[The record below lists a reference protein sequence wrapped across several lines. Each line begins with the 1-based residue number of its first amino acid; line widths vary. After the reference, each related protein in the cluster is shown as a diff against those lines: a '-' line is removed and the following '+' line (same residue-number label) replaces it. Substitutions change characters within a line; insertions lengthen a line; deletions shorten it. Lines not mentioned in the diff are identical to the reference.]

1 MFQHALLLLYR
12 HAQRFPGTFLINL
25 VGLSTGLACALTIY
39 LWIQDER
46 SFDAYHALDH
56 RLFQVMENQRT
67 ARGIDTRAGTAPR
80 LAETLREEMP
90 EIEYA
95 VAATP
100 ANFFP
105 KFTLAVPG
113 KHVTGV
119 GKFVGPEFFQLF
131 SYPLLQG
138 APAQVLADKQ
148 AVVLSEALAT
158 KLFGSPANSLGQT
171 VELQLNMG
179 DLKRTGRI
187 SGVFAALP
195 RNSSELFDF
204 VLPFSVFKD
213 IMHMEGPVNWAD
225 DGPFA
230 TYLALK
236 EGASAAQF
244 NAKLAGYLRSKSA
257 QAAQRELFIRPYSAA
272 YLHSVYENGV
282 PAGGRIEYVRL
293 FALVAVLILVIASI
307 NFMNLVTAK
316 ASRRMKEVG
325 IRKALGASRAMLVG
339 QYLTESTAIALL
351 ALGGALLLVGLLLP
365 AFNEMTGKHL
375 ALTWDFRLVLAFL
388 GIGLATGLLA
398 GSYPAF
404 YLSGFRPAAVLKGKL
419 AAGAADRWTRQG
431 LVVFQF
437 TLSVLFIVA
446 VLVINRQLAFVQ
458 RKSLGYDKQNVLY
471 FETAGRAAQRPA
483 AFLAE
488 VQKLPGVVSAS
499 ALWGGFLGERG
510 PGRELEWQGHK
521 VLAHTL
527 LASYDLL
534 KTLRIRIKE
543 GRSFSRQ
550 FRSDTAGIVVNEALV
565 AGLGMTQPVG
575 QRLGQARILGVV
587 HDFHY
592 ESLHEKVRPLIV
604 RLEPQAGTLMV
615 KLQAGQEQAT
625 LGRLQRLY
633 TTYAPGFTLE
643 YQFLE
648 ADYQAQYAAERRVAV
663 LSRYFAGLA
672 ILISCL
678 GLLGLSTFTAERRR
692 KEIGIRKALGASEW
706 SVVFLLSKDLTRLVV
721 VAIALALPLSYLVM
735 RHWLADFAYRIDL
748 RWWYFASAGLG
759 ALLLAWL
766 TVGGQA
772 LRAARNKPVQSLREE

>member
-56 RLFQVMENQRT
+56 RLFQVLENQRT

-90 EIEYA
+90 EVEYA

-119 GKFVGPEFFQLF
+119 GKFAGPEFFQLF
-131 SYPLLQG
+131 SYPLLRG
-138 APAQVLADKQ
+138 TPAQVLADKQ

-158 KLFGSPANSLGQT
+158 KLFGNPASSLGQT
-171 VELQLNMG
+171 VEWQLAN
-179 DLKRTGRI
+179 LKYTGQVA
-187 SGVFAALP
+187 GVFAALP
-195 RNSSELFDF
+195 RNSSEQFDF
-204 VLPFSVFKD
+204 VVPFSLFKD
-213 IMHMEGPVNWAD
+213 IMHLEGPVNWAD

-244 NAKLAGYLRSKSA
+244 NTKLAGFLRSKSA
-257 QAAQRELFIRPYSAA
+257 QAAQRELFVRPYSAA
-272 YLHSVYENGV
+272 YLHGTYENGV

-325 IRKALGASRAMLVG
+325 IRKALGASRATLVG
-339 QYLTESTAIALL
+339 QYLTESTAMALL
-351 ALGGALLLVGLLLP
+351 ALGGALVLVALLLP
-365 AFNEMTGKHL
+365 AFNELTGKHL
-375 ALTWDFRLVLAFL
+375 ALAWDVRLLLAFV

-458 RKSLGYDKQNVLY
+458 RKSLGYDKAHVLR
-471 FETAGRAAQRPA
+471 FDTAGEAARQQA
-483 AFLAE
+483 AFLSE
-488 VQKLPGVVSAS
+488 VKKLPGVVQAS
-499 ALWGGFLGERG
+499 SVLGGFLGGRYVAEMSWRG
-510 PGRELEWQGHK
+510 KRLPVGTML
-521 VLAHTL
+521 VN
-527 LASYDLL
+527 YDLL
-534 KTLRIRIKE
+534 ETMGMHLVT
-543 GRSFSRQ
+543 GRSFAPQ
-550 FRSDTAGIVVNEALV
+550 FRADSAAIIVNQALV
-565 AGLGMTQPVG
+565 AGLGMPDPVG
-575 QRLGQARILGVV
+575 QRLDGARIVGVV
-587 HDFHY
+587 RDFHY
-592 ESLHEKVRPLIV
+592 ESLHEKIKPL
-604 RLEPQAGTLMV
+604 LLKLDPQINTVLV
-615 KLQAGQEQAT
+615 KLQPNAEQAT
-625 LGRLQRLY
+625 IARLQQLY
-633 TTYAPGFTLE
+633 AAYNPGFTLD
-643 YQFLE
+643 YTFLDT
-648 ADYQAQYAAERRVAV
+648 DYQAQYAAERRVAV
-663 LSRYFAGLA
+663 LARYFAGLA

-678 GLLGLSTFTAERRR
+678 GLLGLATFTAERRR

-706 SVVFLLSKDLTRLVV
+706 GVVYLLSKDLTRLVV

-748 RWWYFASAGLG
+748 RGWYFASAGLG

-772 LRAARNKPVQSLREE
+772 LRAARSKPVQSLREE

>member
-12 HAQRFPGTFLINL
+12 HAKRFPGTFLINL

-67 ARGIDTRAGTAPR
+67 AHGIDTRAGTAPR

-90 EIEYA
+90 EVEYA
-95 VAATP
+95 VPTTP

-119 GKFVGPEFFQLF
+119 GKFAGPEFFQLF

-138 APAQVLADKQ
+138 TPAQVLADKQ
-148 AVVLSEALAT
+148 AVVLSEVLAT
-158 KLFGSPANSLGQT
+158 KLFGNPANSLGQT
-171 VELQLNMG
+171 VEWQLAH
-179 DLKRTGRI
+179 LTYTGHV

-195 RNSSELFDF
+195 SNSSEQFDF
-204 VLPFSVFKD
+204 VLPFSLFKD
-213 IMHMEGPVNWAD
+213 IMHLEGPVNWAD

-257 QAAQRELFIRPYSAA
+257 RAAQRELFVRPYSAA
-272 YLHSVYENGV
+272 YLHGAYENGV

-293 FALVAVLILVIASI
+293 FALVALLILVIASI
-307 NFMNLVTAK
+307 NFMNLFTAK

-325 IRKALGASRAMLVG
+325 IRKALGASRATLVG
-339 QYLTESTAIALL
+339 QYLTESTAMALL

-365 AFNEMTGKHL
+365 AFNKLTGKHL
-375 ALTWDFRLVLAFL
+375 ALAWDFRLMLSFL

-419 AAGAADRWTRQG
+419 SAGAADRWTRQG

-446 VLVINRQLAFVQ
+446 VLVINRQLVFVQ

-471 FETAGRAAQRPA
+471 FETAGRAAQR
-483 AFLAE
+483 
-488 VQKLPGVVSAS
+488 
-499 ALWGGFLGERG
+499 
-510 PGRELEWQGHK
+510 
-521 VLAHTL
+521 
-527 LASYDLL
+527 
-534 KTLRIRIKE
+534 
-543 GRSFSRQ
+543 
-550 FRSDTAGIVVNEALV
+550 
-565 AGLGMTQPVG
+565 
-575 QRLGQARILGVV
+575 
-587 HDFHY
+587 
-592 ESLHEKVRPLIV
+592 
-604 RLEPQAGTLMV
+604 
-615 KLQAGQEQAT
+615 
-625 LGRLQRLY
+625 
-633 TTYAPGFTLE
+633 
-643 YQFLE
+643 
-648 ADYQAQYAAERRVAV
+648 
-663 LSRYFAGLA
+663 
-672 ILISCL
+672 
-678 GLLGLSTFTAERRR
+678 
-692 KEIGIRKALGASEW
+692 
-706 SVVFLLSKDLTRLVV
+706 
-721 VAIALALPLSYLVM
+721 
-735 RHWLADFAYRIDL
+735 
-748 RWWYFASAGLG
+748 
-759 ALLLAWL
+759 
-766 TVGGQA
+766 
-772 LRAARNKPVQSLREE
+772 